1 MWRLLCLKIQI
12 EMKLKYIGL
21 DLENIPSFL
30 KDSKEIDYR
39 PIKVNEENTYKVYK
53 YIPISN
59 IEILLTPTNRLN
71 TIKEK
76 YTKASRLI
84 TYLNPK
90 EENDIFKHTT
100 FLKMLKEVEIREIEK
115 IEKEQKELLKQ
126 IPYKVRFEENY
137 LWQIYYSDIQN
148 IYFMLVPT
156 EDLEYASF
164 FYLLKKKIEL
174 SKTDKEEMIFVP
186 ICYENYSEQYVKNS
200 EISDLEKY
208 IWFFTKEWPNIY
220 EVYNKKGELSIQIV
234 GKTIV
239 YNNIKSDYKVKLENK
254 EEALKFYKLLKALF
268 ILETELPH
276 YYEFIVKINQYGG
289 LDFRYEQKKI
299 TYDNMLD
306 ILSNEYLKAKD
317 EIVKLEEAKT
327 NLEEQKEKLKIISNK
342 KGQEYL
348 AKEKQIATYLEYKKT
363 FFGRVKYFFKAKKMK
378 KEVTKIE
385 ETEEVVEPEK
395 RTETVKTQF
404 INKDYYTIDDIVK
417 IYKDLD
423 IIKSYVKNLELDTN
437 ALINKIENMENKI
450 KNATAYIE
458 EIDKHEKSIFEF
470 WKFANKDDSLMLNE
484 GSIIEDVS
492 KNKIEKV
499 YDYVEDME
507 EIGELVDKTQRKFTE
522 QEKDAIYIGT
532 TDLINVLNHLDN
544 NDIIEK
550 SLDTLKEETNNR
562 RILFSTDKMDIFGEM
577 ADNNTKI
584 KVLGGKKHRET
595 AKDILKIL
603 EINTDT
609 TIEEYKE
616 KLIKI
621 LATIKQCIENVR
633 EAISIPVYIKAE
645 KIDELNDLK
654 VFDIN
659 LEEIIQNSGNKEI
672 NIYKIN
678 VKSSN
683 KVVYFSNCIYYNNYN
698 KTLPLGMDV
707 GTKCLLNID
716 KDKLKKVSKDDF
728 RISIQT
734 DDFKVNTKKVNIYE
748 YEIVEEN
755 DDK

>member
-1 MWRLLCLKIQI
+1 MPKNTNENDI

-404 INKDYYTIDDIVK
+404 ITKDYYTIDDIVK

-603 EINTDT
+603 ETSFL
-609 TIEEYKE
+609 
-616 KLIKI
+616 LI
-621 LATIKQCIENVR
+621 
-633 EAISIPVYIKAE
+633 
-645 KIDELNDLK
+645 
-654 VFDIN
+654 
-659 LEEIIQNSGNKEI
+659 
-672 NIYKIN
+672 
-678 VKSSN
+678 
-683 KVVYFSNCIYYNNYN
+683 
-698 KTLPLGMDV
+698 
-707 GTKCLLNID
+707 
-716 KDKLKKVSKDDF
+716 
-728 RISIQT
+728 
-734 DDFKVNTKKVNIYE
+734 
-748 YEIVEEN
+748 
-755 DDK
+755 

>member
-1 MWRLLCLKIQI
+1 MPKNTNENDI

-404 INKDYYTIDDIVK
+404 ITKDYYTIDDIVK

-492 KNKIEKV
+492 KNKIEKQSRSV
-499 YDYVEDME
+499 CVKCRMD
-507 EIGELVDKTQRKFTE
+507 GELLR
-522 QEKDAIYIGT
+522 Y
-532 TDLINVLNHLDN
+532 LN
-544 NDIIEK
+544 
-550 SLDTLKEETNNR
+550 
-562 RILFSTDKMDIFGEM
+562 
-577 ADNNTKI
+577 
-584 KVLGGKKHRET
+584 
-595 AKDILKIL
+595 
-603 EINTDT
+603 
-609 TIEEYKE
+609 Y
-616 KLIKI
+616 
-621 LATIKQCIENVR
+621 
-633 EAISIPVYIKAE
+633 
-645 KIDELNDLK
+645 
-654 VFDIN
+654 
-659 LEEIIQNSGNKEI
+659 
-672 NIYKIN
+672 
-678 VKSSN
+678 
-683 KVVYFSNCIYYNNYN
+683 
-698 KTLPLGMDV
+698 
-707 GTKCLLNID
+707 
-716 KDKLKKVSKDDF
+716 
-728 RISIQT
+728 
-734 DDFKVNTKKVNIYE
+734 
-748 YEIVEEN
+748 
-755 DDK
+755 

>member
-1 MWRLLCLKIQI
+1 MPKNTNENDI
-12 EMKLKYIGL
+12 ESKLEYIGL

-30 KDSKEIDYR
+30 KDAKEVEYR
-39 PIKVNEENTYKVYK
+39 PIKVNEENTYKIYR

-90 EENDIFKHTT
+90 EENDIIKHTT
-100 FLKMLKEVEIREIEK
+100 FLKMLKEVEISEIEK
-115 IEKEQKELLKQ
+115 IEEEQKRINKQ
-126 IPYKVRFEENY
+126 IPYKVKFERNY
-137 LWQIYYSDIQN
+137 LWQIYYSDIQDT
-148 IYFMLVPT
+148 YFMLVPT

-174 SKTDKEEMIFVP
+174 SKTNKEEMIFAP
-186 ICYENYSEQYVKNS
+186 ICYENYSEQYLKNS

-208 IWFFTKEWPNIY
+208 LWFFTKEWPNIY
-220 EVYNKKGELSIQIV
+220 EVYNKKSELSLQIV
-234 GKTIV
+234 GKAIV
-239 YNNIKSDYKVKLENK
+239 YNNIKSDYKVKLETK

-276 YYEFIVKINQYGG
+276 YYDFIVKINQYDG
-289 LDFRYEQKKI
+289 LDFKHEQKKI

-306 ILSNEYLKAKD
+306 ILSNEYIKAKE
-317 EIVKLEEAKT
+317 EIVRLEETKI

-342 KGQEYL
+342 KGEEYL

-378 KEVTKIE
+378 KEANLVK
-385 ETEEVVEPEK
+385 ETEEIVEQVPK
-395 RTETVKTQF
+395 AETVKTQF
-404 INKDYYTIDDIVK
+404 ITKEYYTIDDIVK

-470 WKFANKDDSLMLNE
+470 WKFANKDESLMLNE
-484 GSIIEDVS
+484 GNIIEDIS

-499 YDYVEDME
+499 YSYEEDME

-532 TDLINVLNHLDN
+532 TDLINVLNNLDN
-544 NDIIEK
+544 KDILEK
-550 SLDTLKEETNNR
+550 SLAGLKEEANNR
-562 RILFSTDKMDIFGEM
+562 RILFSTDKMDIFGETE
-577 ADNNTKI
+577 DDNTKI
-584 KVLGGKKHRET
+584 KILGNKKHRET
-595 AKDILKIL
+595 AKDRLKIL
-603 EINTDT
+603 EINNDT
-609 TIEEYKE
+609 IIEEYKE
-616 KLIKI
+616 KLTKI
-621 LATIKQCIENVR
+621 LDTIKQCIENVK
-633 EAISIPVYIKAE
+633 EAISIPIYIE
-645 KIDELNDLK
+645 EERIDELNGLK
-654 VFDIN
+654 VFDMN
-659 LEEIIQNSGNKEI
+659 LEEIIQNSENKEI

-678 VKSSN
+678 TKSIN
-683 KVVYFSNCIYYNNYN
+683 KVIYFSNCIYYNNYN
-698 KTLPLGMDV
+698 KTLPLGMNV
-707 GTKCLLNID
+707 TTKCLLDID
-716 KDKLKKVSKDDF
+716 KNKLKKISRDDF
-728 RISIQT
+728 RISTQI
-734 DDFKVNTKKVNIYE
+734 DEFKVNTKKVSIYE

>member
-1 MWRLLCLKIQI
+1 MPKNTNENDI

>member
-1 MWRLLCLKIQI
+1 MPKNTNENDI

-137 LWQIYYSDIQN
+137 ICQIYYSDIQN

>member
-1 MWRLLCLKIQI
+1 M
-12 EMKLKYIGL
+12 
-21 DLENIPSFL
+21 
-30 KDSKEIDYR
+30 
-39 PIKVNEENTYKVYK
+39 
-53 YIPISN
+53 
-59 IEILLTPTNRLN
+59 
-71 TIKEK
+71 
-76 YTKASRLI
+76 
-84 TYLNPK
+84 
-90 EENDIFKHTT
+90 
-100 FLKMLKEVEIREIEK
+100 
-115 IEKEQKELLKQ
+115 
-126 IPYKVRFEENY
+126 
-137 LWQIYYSDIQN
+137 
-148 IYFMLVPT
+148 
-156 EDLEYASF
+156 
-164 FYLLKKKIEL
+164 
-174 SKTDKEEMIFVP
+174 
-186 ICYENYSEQYVKNS
+186 
-200 EISDLEKY
+200 
-208 IWFFTKEWPNIY
+208 
-220 EVYNKKGELSIQIV
+220 
-234 GKTIV
+234 
-239 YNNIKSDYKVKLENK
+239 
-254 EEALKFYKLLKALF
+254 
-268 ILETELPH
+268 PH

-404 INKDYYTIDDIVK
+404 ITKDYYTIDDIVK

-728 RISIQT
+728 RISTQT

-748 YEIVEEN
+748 YEIMEEN

>member
-1 MWRLLCLKIQI
+1 MPKNTNENDI
-12 EMKLKYIGL
+12 ESKLEYIGL

-30 KDSKEIDYR
+30 KDAKEVEYR
-39 PIKVNEENTYKVYK
+39 PIKVNEENTYKIYR

-90 EENDIFKHTT
+90 EENDIIKHTT
-100 FLKMLKEVEIREIEK
+100 FLKMLKEVEISEIEK
-115 IEKEQKELLKQ
+115 IEEEQKRINKQ
-126 IPYKVRFEENY
+126 IPYKVKFERNY
-137 LWQIYYSDIQN
+137 LWQIYYSDIQDT
-148 IYFMLVPT
+148 YFMLVPT

-174 SKTDKEEMIFVP
+174 SKTNKEEMIFVP
-186 ICYENYSEQYVKNS
+186 ICYENYSEQYLKNS

-208 IWFFTKEWPNIY
+208 LWFFTKEWPNIY
-220 EVYNKKGELSIQIV
+220 EVYNKKGELSLQIV
-234 GKTIV
+234 GKATV
-239 YNNIKSDYKVKLENK
+239 YNNIKSDYKVKLETK

-276 YYEFIVKINQYGG
+276 YYDFIVKINQYDG
-289 LDFRYEQKKI
+289 LDFKHEQKKI

-306 ILSNEYLKAKD
+306 ILSNEYIKAKE
-317 EIVKLEEAKT
+317 EIVRLEEAKI

-342 KGQEYL
+342 KGEEYL

-378 KEVTKIE
+378 KETNLVK
-385 ETEEVVEPEK
+385 ETEEIVEQVPK
-395 RTETVKTQF
+395 SETVKTQF
-404 INKDYYTIDDIVK
+404 ITKEYYTIDDIVK

-470 WKFANKDDSLMLNE
+470 WKFANKDESLMLNE
-484 GSIIEDVS
+484 GNIIEDIS

-499 YDYVEDME
+499 YSYEEDME

-532 TDLINVLNHLDN
+532 TDLINVLNNLDN
-544 NDIIEK
+544 KDILEK
-550 SLDTLKEETNNR
+550 SLAGLKEEASNR
-562 RILFSTDKMDIFGEM
+562 RILFSTDKMDIFGETE
-577 ADNNTKI
+577 DDNTKI
-584 KVLGGKKHRET
+584 KILGNKKHRET
-595 AKDILKIL
+595 AKDRLKIL
-603 EINTDT
+603 EINNDT
-609 TIEEYKE
+609 IIEEYKE
-616 KLIKI
+616 KLTKI
-621 LATIKQCIENVR
+621 LDTIKQCIENVK
-633 EAISIPVYIKAE
+633 EAISIPIYIEEE
-645 KIDELNDLK
+645 KIDELNGLK
-654 VFDIN
+654 VFDMN
-659 LEEIIQNSGNKEI
+659 LEEIIQNSQNKEI

-678 VKSSN
+678 TKSIN
-683 KVVYFSNCIYYNNYN
+683 KVIYFSNCIYYNNYN

-707 GTKCLLNID
+707 TTKCLLDID
-716 KDKLKKVSKDDF
+716 KNKLKKISRDDF
-728 RISIQT
+728 RISTQI
-734 DDFKVNTKKVNIYE
+734 DEFKVNTKKVNIYE

>member
-1 MWRLLCLKIQI
+1 MPKNTNENDI

-39 PIKVNEENTYKVYK
+39 PIRVNEENTYKVYK

-90 EENDIFKHTT
+90 EENDIIKHTT

-115 IEKEQKELLKQ
+115 IEKEQKELSKQ

-306 ILSNEYLKAKD
+306 ILSNEYIKAKD
-317 EIVKLEEAKT
+317 EIIRLEEAKT

-378 KEVTKIE
+378 KEVNLVK
-385 ETEEVVEPEK
+385 ETEEIVEQIPK
-395 RTETVKTQF
+395 GETLKMQF

-728 RISIQT
+728 RISTQT

-748 YEIVEEN
+748 YEIMEEN

>member
-1 MWRLLCLKIQI
+1 MLKNTNENDI

-404 INKDYYTIDDIVK
+404 ITKDYYTIDDIVK

>member
-1 MWRLLCLKIQI
+1 MPKNTNENDI
-12 EMKLKYIGL
+12 ESKLEYIGL

-30 KDSKEIDYR
+30 KDAKEVEYR
-39 PIKVNEENTYKVYK
+39 PIKVNEENTYKIYR
-53 YIPISN
+53 YIPVSN

-84 TYLNPK
+84 TYLNPE
-90 EENDIFKHTT
+90 EENDIIKHTT
-100 FLKMLKEVEIREIEK
+100 FLKMLKEVEISEIEK
-115 IEKEQKELLKQ
+115 IEEEQKRINKQ
-126 IPYKVRFEENY
+126 IPYKVKFERNY
-137 LWQIYYSDIQN
+137 LWQIYYSDIQDT
-148 IYFMLVPT
+148 YFMLVPT

-164 FYLLKKKIEL
+164 FFLLKKKIEI
-174 SKTDKEEMIFVP
+174 SKTNKEEMIFAP
-186 ICYENYSEQYVKNS
+186 ICYENYSEQYLKNS

-208 IWFFTKEWPNIY
+208 LWFFTKEWPNIY
-220 EVYNKKGELSIQIV
+220 EVYNKKSELSLQIV
-234 GKTIV
+234 GKATI
-239 YNNIKSDYKVKLENK
+239 YNNIKSDYKVKLETK

-276 YYEFIVKINQYGG
+276 YYDFIVKINQYDG
-289 LDFRYEQKKI
+289 LDFKHEQKKI

-306 ILSNEYLKAKD
+306 ILSNEYIKAKE
-317 EIVKLEEAKT
+317 EIIRLEEAKI

-342 KGQEYL
+342 KGEEYL

-363 FFGRVKYFFKAKKMK
+363 FFGRVKYFFKSKKMK
-378 KEVTKIE
+378 KETNLVK
-385 ETEEVVEPEK
+385 ETEEIVEQVPK
-395 RTETVKTQF
+395 AETVKTQF
-404 INKDYYTIDDIVK
+404 ITKEYYTIDDIVK

-470 WKFANKDDSLMLNE
+470 WKFANKDESLMLNE
-484 GSIIEDVS
+484 GSIIEDIS

-499 YDYVEDME
+499 YSYEEDME

-532 TDLINVLNHLDN
+532 TDLVNVLNNLDN
-544 NDIIEK
+544 KDILEK
-550 SLDTLKEETNNR
+550 SLASLKEKANNR
-562 RILFSTDKMDIFGEM
+562 RILFSTDKMDIFGETE
-577 ADNNTKI
+577 DDNTKI
-584 KVLGGKKHRET
+584 KILGSKKHRET
-595 AKDILKIL
+595 AKDRLKIL
-603 EINTDT
+603 EINNDT

-616 KLIKI
+616 KLTKI
-621 LATIKQCIENVR
+621 LDTIKQCIEDVK
-633 EAISIPVYIKAE
+633 EAISIPLYIEEE
-645 KIDELNDLK
+645 KIDELNGLK
-654 VFDIN
+654 VFDMN
-659 LEEIIQNSGNKEI
+659 LEETIQNSENKEI
-672 NIYKIN
+672 NIYMIN
-678 VKSSN
+678 TKSSN
-683 KVVYFSNCIYYNNYN
+683 KVLYFSNCIYYNNYN

-707 GTKCLLNID
+707 STKCLLNID
-716 KDKLKKVSKDDF
+716 KNKLKRVSRDDF
-728 RISIQT
+728 RISTQI
-734 DDFKVNTKKVNIYE
+734 DEFKVNTKKVNIYE

>member
-1 MWRLLCLKIQI
+1 MPKNTNENDI
-12 EMKLKYIGL
+12 ESKLEYIGL

-30 KDSKEIDYR
+30 KDAKEVEYR
-39 PIKVNEENTYKVYK
+39 PIKVNEENTYKIYR

-90 EENDIFKHTT
+90 EENDIIKHTT
-100 FLKMLKEVEIREIEK
+100 FLKMLKEVEISEIEK
-115 IEKEQKELLKQ
+115 IEEEQKRINKQ
-126 IPYKVRFEENY
+126 IPYKVKFERNY
-137 LWQIYYSDIQN
+137 LWQIYYSDIQDT
-148 IYFMLVPT
+148 YFMLVPT

-174 SKTDKEEMIFVP
+174 SKTNKEEMIFAP
-186 ICYENYSEQYVKNS
+186 ICYENYSEQYLKNS

-208 IWFFTKEWPNIY
+208 LWFFTKEWPNIY
-220 EVYNKKGELSIQIV
+220 EVYNKKGELSLQIV
-234 GKTIV
+234 GKATV
-239 YNNIKSDYKVKLENK
+239 YNNIKSDYKVKLETK

-276 YYEFIVKINQYGG
+276 YYDFIAKINQYDG
-289 LDFRYEQKKI
+289 LDFKHEQKKI

-306 ILSNEYLKAKD
+306 ILSNEYIKAKE
-317 EIVKLEEAKT
+317 EIIRLEEAKI

-342 KGQEYL
+342 KGEEYL

-378 KEVTKIE
+378 KETNLVK
-385 ETEEVVEPEK
+385 ETEEIVEQVPK
-395 RTETVKTQF
+395 SETVKTQF
-404 INKDYYTIDDIVK
+404 ITKEYYTIDDIVK

-470 WKFANKDDSLMLNE
+470 WKFANKDESLMLNE
-484 GSIIEDVS
+484 GNIIEDIS

-499 YDYVEDME
+499 YSYEEDME
-507 EIGELVDKTQRKFTE
+507 EIGEIVDKTQRKYTE

-532 TDLINVLNHLDN
+532 TDLINVLNNLDN
-544 NDIIEK
+544 KDIIEK
-550 SLDTLKEETNNR
+550 SLESLKEEANNR
-562 RILFSTDKMDIFGEM
+562 RILFSTDKMDIFGETE
-577 ADNNTKI
+577 DDNTKI
-584 KVLGGKKHRET
+584 KILGSKKHRET
-595 AKDILKIL
+595 AKDRLKIL
-603 EINTDT
+603 EINNDT

-616 KLIKI
+616 KLTKI
-621 LATIKQCIENVR
+621 LDTIKQCIENVK
-633 EAISIPVYIKAE
+633 ESISIPVYIE
-645 KIDELNDLK
+645 EERIDELNGLK
-654 VFDIN
+654 VFDMN
-659 LEEIIQNSGNKEI
+659 LEEIIQNSENKEI

-678 VKSSN
+678 TKSIN
-683 KVVYFSNCIYYNNYN
+683 KVIYFSNCIYYNNYN

-707 GTKCLLNID
+707 STKCLLDID
-716 KDKLKKVSKDDF
+716 KNKLKKISRDDF
-728 RISIQT
+728 RISTQI
-734 DDFKVNTKKVNIYE
+734 DEFKVNTKKVSIYE

>member
-1 MWRLLCLKIQI
+1 M
-12 EMKLKYIGL
+12 
-21 DLENIPSFL
+21 
-30 KDSKEIDYR
+30 
-39 PIKVNEENTYKVYK
+39 VYK

-404 INKDYYTIDDIVK
+404 ITKDYYTIDDIVK

>member
-1 MWRLLCLKIQI
+1 MPKSTNENDI
-12 EMKLKYIGL
+12 ESKLEYIGL

-30 KDSKEIDYR
+30 KDAKEVEYR
-39 PIKVNEENTYKVYK
+39 PIKVNEENTYKIYK
-53 YIPISN
+53 YIPVSN

-90 EENDIFKHTT
+90 EENDIIKHTT
-100 FLKMLKEVEIREIEK
+100 FLKMLKEVEISEIEK
-115 IEKEQKELLKQ
+115 IEEEQKRINKQ
-126 IPYKVRFEENY
+126 IPYKVKFERNY
-137 LWQIYYSDIQN
+137 LWQIYYSDIQDT
-148 IYFMLVPT
+148 YFMLVPT

-174 SKTDKEEMIFVP
+174 SKTNKEEMIFVP
-186 ICYENYSEQYVKNS
+186 ICYENYSEQYLKNS

-208 IWFFTKEWPNIY
+208 LWFFAKEWPNIY
-220 EVYNKKGELSIQIV
+220 EVYNKKGELSLQIV
-234 GKTIV
+234 GKATI
-239 YNNIKSDYKVKLENK
+239 YNNIKSDYKVKLETK
-254 EEALKFYKLLKALF
+254 EESLKFYKLLKALF

-276 YYEFIVKINQYGG
+276 YYDFIVKINQYDG
-289 LDFRYEQKKI
+289 LDFKHGQKKI

-306 ILSNEYLKAKD
+306 ILSNEYIKAKE
-317 EIVKLEEAKT
+317 EIVRLEEAKI

-342 KGQEYL
+342 KGEEYL

-378 KEVTKIE
+378 KETNLVK
-385 ETEEVVEPEK
+385 ETEEIVEQVPK
-395 RTETVKTQF
+395 AETVKTQF
-404 INKDYYTIDDIVK
+404 ITKEYYTIDDIVK

-470 WKFANKDDSLMLNE
+470 WKFANKDESLMLNE
-484 GSIIEDVS
+484 GSIIEDIS

-499 YDYVEDME
+499 YSYEEDME
-507 EIGELVDKTQRKFTE
+507 EIGEIVDKTQRKFTE

-532 TDLINVLNHLDN
+532 TDLINVLNNLEN
-544 NDIIEK
+544 KDILEK
-550 SLDTLKEETNNR
+550 SLASLKEEANNR
-562 RILFSTDKMDIFGEM
+562 RILFSTDKMDIFGETE
-577 ADNNTKI
+577 DDNTKI
-584 KVLGGKKHRET
+584 KILGSKKHRET
-595 AKDILKIL
+595 AKDRLKIL
-603 EINTDT
+603 EINNDT

-616 KLIKI
+616 KLTKI
-621 LATIKQCIENVR
+621 LDTIKQCIEDVK
-633 EAISIPVYIKAE
+633 EAISIPVYIEEE
-645 KIDELNDLK
+645 KQDELNGLK
-654 VFDIN
+654 VFDMN
-659 LEEIIQNSGNKEI
+659 LEEIIQNSENKEI

-678 VKSSN
+678 TKSIN
-683 KVVYFSNCIYYNNYN
+683 KVIYFSNCIYYNNYN

-707 GTKCLLNID
+707 STKCLLDID
-716 KDKLKKVSKDDF
+716 KNKLKKISRDDF
-728 RISIQT
+728 RISTQI
-734 DDFKVNTKKVNIYE
+734 DEFKVNTKKVNIYE

>member
-1 MWRLLCLKIQI
+1 MPKNTNENDI

-115 IEKEQKELLKQ
+115 IEKEQKELLKR

-404 INKDYYTIDDIVK
+404 ITKDYYTIDDIVK

>member
-1 MWRLLCLKIQI
+1 MPKNTNENDI

-404 INKDYYTIDDIVK
+404 ITKDYYTIDDIVK

-707 GTKCLLNID
+707 STKCLLNID

-728 RISIQT
+728 RISTQT

-748 YEIVEEN
+748 YEIMEEN

>member
-1 MWRLLCLKIQI
+1 MPKNTNENDI

-200 EISDLEKY
+200 EILDLEKY

-404 INKDYYTIDDIVK
+404 ITKDYYTIDDIVK

>member
-1 MWRLLCLKIQI
+1 MPKNTNENDI
-12 EMKLKYIGL
+12 ESKLEYIGL

-30 KDSKEIDYR
+30 KDAKEVEYR
-39 PIKVNEENTYKVYK
+39 PIKVNEENTYKIYR

-90 EENDIFKHTT
+90 EENDIIKHTT
-100 FLKMLKEVEIREIEK
+100 FLKMLKEVEISEIEK
-115 IEKEQKELLKQ
+115 IEEEQKRINKQ
-126 IPYKVRFEENY
+126 IPYKVKFERNY
-137 LWQIYYSDIQN
+137 LWQIYYSDIQDT
-148 IYFMLVPT
+148 YFMLVPT

-174 SKTDKEEMIFVP
+174 SKTNKEEMIFAP
-186 ICYENYSEQYVKNS
+186 ICYENYSEQYLKNS

-208 IWFFTKEWPNIY
+208 LWFFTKEWPNIY
-220 EVYNKKGELSIQIV
+220 EVYNKKSELSLQIV
-234 GKTIV
+234 GKAIV
-239 YNNIKSDYKVKLENK
+239 YNNIKSDYKVKLETK

-276 YYEFIVKINQYGG
+276 YYDFIAKINQYDG
-289 LDFRYEQKKI
+289 LDFKHEQKKI

-306 ILSNEYLKAKD
+306 ILSNEYIKAKE
-317 EIVKLEEAKT
+317 EIIRLEEAKI

-342 KGQEYL
+342 KGEEYL

-378 KEVTKIE
+378 KETNLVK
-385 ETEEVVEPEK
+385 ETEEIVEQVPK
-395 RTETVKTQF
+395 SETVKTQF
-404 INKDYYTIDDIVK
+404 ITKEYYTIDDIVK

-470 WKFANKDDSLMLNE
+470 WKFANRDESLMLNE
-484 GSIIEDVS
+484 GNIIEDIS

-499 YDYVEDME
+499 YSYEEDME
-507 EIGELVDKTQRKFTE
+507 EIGEIVDKTQRKFTE

-532 TDLINVLNHLDN
+532 TDLINVLNNLDN
-544 NDIIEK
+544 KDIIEK
-550 SLDTLKEETNNR
+550 SLESLKEEANNR
-562 RILFSTDKMDIFGEM
+562 RILFSTDKMDIFGETE
-577 ADNNTKI
+577 DDNTKI
-584 KVLGGKKHRET
+584 KILGNKKHRET
-595 AKDILKIL
+595 AKDRLKIL
-603 EINTDT
+603 EINNDT
-609 TIEEYKE
+609 IIEEYKE
-616 KLIKI
+616 KLTKI
-621 LATIKQCIENVR
+621 LDTIKQCIENVK
-633 EAISIPVYIKAE
+633 ESISIPVYIE
-645 KIDELNDLK
+645 EERIDELNGLK
-654 VFDIN
+654 VFDMN
-659 LEEIIQNSGNKEI
+659 LEEIIQNSENKEI

-678 VKSSN
+678 TKSIN
-683 KVVYFSNCIYYNNYN
+683 KVIYFSNCIYYNNYN

-707 GTKCLLNID
+707 STKCLLDID
-716 KDKLKKVSKDDF
+716 KNKLKKISRDDF
-728 RISIQT
+728 RISTQI
-734 DDFKVNTKKVNIYE
+734 DEFKVNTKKVSIYE

>member
-1 MWRLLCLKIQI
+1 
-12 EMKLKYIGL
+12 
-21 DLENIPSFL
+21 
-30 KDSKEIDYR
+30 
-39 PIKVNEENTYKVYK
+39 
-53 YIPISN
+53 
-59 IEILLTPTNRLN
+59 
-71 TIKEK
+71 
-76 YTKASRLI
+76 
-84 TYLNPK
+84 
-90 EENDIFKHTT
+90 
-100 FLKMLKEVEIREIEK
+100 
-115 IEKEQKELLKQ
+115 
-126 IPYKVRFEENY
+126 
-137 LWQIYYSDIQN
+137 
-148 IYFMLVPT
+148 MLVPT

-306 ILSNEYLKAKD
+306 ILSNEYIKAKD

-404 INKDYYTIDDIVK
+404 ITKDYYTIDDIVK

-437 ALINKIENMENKI
+437 ALINKIEN
-450 KNATAYIE
+450 
-458 EIDKHEKSIFEF
+458 D
-470 WKFANKDDSLMLNE
+470 
-484 GSIIEDVS
+484 
-492 KNKIEKV
+492 
-499 YDYVEDME
+499 
-507 EIGELVDKTQRKFTE
+507 
-522 QEKDAIYIGT
+522 
-532 TDLINVLNHLDN
+532 
-544 NDIIEK
+544 
-550 SLDTLKEETNNR
+550 
-562 RILFSTDKMDIFGEM
+562 
-577 ADNNTKI
+577 
-584 KVLGGKKHRET
+584 KKHC
-595 AKDILKIL
+595 A
-603 EINTDT
+603 
-609 TIEEYKE
+609 
-616 KLIKI
+616 
-621 LATIKQCIENVR
+621 
-633 EAISIPVYIKAE
+633 
-645 KIDELNDLK
+645 
-654 VFDIN
+654 
-659 LEEIIQNSGNKEI
+659 
-672 NIYKIN
+672 
-678 VKSSN
+678 
-683 KVVYFSNCIYYNNYN
+683 
-698 KTLPLGMDV
+698 
-707 GTKCLLNID
+707 
-716 KDKLKKVSKDDF
+716 
-728 RISIQT
+728 
-734 DDFKVNTKKVNIYE
+734 
-748 YEIVEEN
+748 
-755 DDK
+755 

>member
-1 MWRLLCLKIQI
+1 MPKNTNENDI

-404 INKDYYTIDDIVK
+404 ITKDYYTIDDIVK

-659 LEEIIQNSGNKEI
+659 LEEIIQKSGNKEI

>member
-1 MWRLLCLKIQI
+1 MPKNTNENDI

-404 INKDYYTIDDIVK
+404 ITKDYYTIDDIVK

>member
-1 MWRLLCLKIQI
+1 MPKNTNENDI
-12 EMKLKYIGL
+12 ESKLEYIGL

-30 KDSKEIDYR
+30 KDAKEVEYR
-39 PIKVNEENTYKVYK
+39 PIKVNEENTYKIYR

-90 EENDIFKHTT
+90 EENDIIKHTT
-100 FLKMLKEVEIREIEK
+100 FLKMLKEVEISEIEK
-115 IEKEQKELLKQ
+115 IEEEQKRINKQ
-126 IPYKVRFEENY
+126 IPYKVKFERNY
-137 LWQIYYSDIQN
+137 LWQIYYSDIQDT
-148 IYFMLVPT
+148 YFMLVPT

-174 SKTDKEEMIFVP
+174 SKTNKEEMIFAP
-186 ICYENYSEQYVKNS
+186 ICYENYSEQYLKNS

-208 IWFFTKEWPNIY
+208 LWFFTKEWPNIY
-220 EVYNKKGELSIQIV
+220 EVYNKKSELSLQIV
-234 GKTIV
+234 GKAIV
-239 YNNIKSDYKVKLENK
+239 YNNIKSDYKVKLETK

-276 YYEFIVKINQYGG
+276 YYDFIAKINQYDG
-289 LDFRYEQKKI
+289 LDFKHEQKKI

-306 ILSNEYLKAKD
+306 ILSNEYIKAKE
-317 EIVKLEEAKT
+317 EIIRLEEAKI

-342 KGQEYL
+342 KGEEYL

-378 KEVTKIE
+378 KETNLVK
-385 ETEEVVEPEK
+385 ETEEIVEQVPK
-395 RTETVKTQF
+395 SETVKTQF
-404 INKDYYTIDDIVK
+404 ITKEYYTIDDIVK

-470 WKFANKDDSLMLNE
+470 WKFANRDESLMLNE
-484 GSIIEDVS
+484 GNIIEDIS

-499 YDYVEDME
+499 YSYEEDME
-507 EIGELVDKTQRKFTE
+507 EIGEIVDKTQRKFTE

-532 TDLINVLNHLDN
+532 TDLINVLNNLDN
-544 NDIIEK
+544 KDIIEK
-550 SLDTLKEETNNR
+550 SLESLKEEANNR
-562 RILFSTDKMDIFGEM
+562 RILFSTDKMDIFGETE
-577 ADNNTKI
+577 DDNTKI
-584 KVLGGKKHRET
+584 KILGNKKHRET
-595 AKDILKIL
+595 AKDRLKIL
-603 EINTDT
+603 EINNDT
-609 TIEEYKE
+609 IIEEYKE
-616 KLIKI
+616 KLTKI
-621 LATIKQCIENVR
+621 LDTIKQCIENVK
-633 EAISIPVYIKAE
+633 ESISIPVYIE
-645 KIDELNDLK
+645 EERIYELNGLK
-654 VFDIN
+654 VFDMN
-659 LEEIIQNSGNKEI
+659 LEEIIQNSENKEI

-678 VKSSN
+678 TKSIN
-683 KVVYFSNCIYYNNYN
+683 KVIYFSNCIYYNNYN

-707 GTKCLLNID
+707 STKCLLDID
-716 KDKLKKVSKDDF
+716 KNKLKKISRDDF
-728 RISIQT
+728 RISTQI
-734 DDFKVNTKKVNIYE
+734 DEFKVNTKKVSIYE

>member
-1 MWRLLCLKIQI
+1 MPKNTNENDI

-385 ETEEVVEPEK
+385 ETEEVGEPEK

-404 INKDYYTIDDIVK
+404 ITKDYYTIDDIVK

>member
-1 MWRLLCLKIQI
+1 MPKNTNENDI
-12 EMKLKYIGL
+12 ESKLEYIGL

-30 KDSKEIDYR
+30 KDAKEIDYR
-39 PIKVNEENTYKVYK
+39 PIKVNEENTYKVYR
-53 YIPISN
+53 YIPMSK

-84 TYLNPK
+84 TYLNPE
-90 EENDIFKHTT
+90 EENDIIKHTT
-100 FLKMLKEVEIREIEK
+100 FLKMLKEVEISEIEK
-115 IEKEQKELLKQ
+115 IEAEQKKINKQ
-126 IPYKVRFEENY
+126 IPYKVKFEENY
-137 LWQIYYSDIQN
+137 LWQIHYSDIQDT
-148 IYFMLVPT
+148 YFMLVPT

-164 FYLLKKKIEL
+164 FYLLKKKIEI
-174 SKTDKEEMIFVP
+174 SKTNKEEMIYVP
-186 ICYENYSEQYVKNS
+186 ICYENYSEQYLKNS

-208 IWFFTKEWPNIY
+208 LWFFTKEWPNIY
-220 EVYNKKGELSIQIV
+220 EVYNKKDELSLQIV
-234 GKTIV
+234 GKTTV
-239 YNNIKSDYKVKLENK
+239 YNKIKSDYKIKLESK

-276 YYEFIVKINQYGG
+276 YYDFIVKINQYDG
-289 LDFRYEQKKI
+289 LDFKHEQKKI

-306 ILSNEYLKAKD
+306 ILSNEYIKAKE
-317 EIVKLEEAKT
+317 EIIRLEEAKI

-342 KGQEYL
+342 KGEEYL

-378 KEVTKIE
+378 KEANLVK
-385 ETEEVVEPEK
+385 ETEEIIEQVPK
-395 RTETVKTQF
+395 AETVKTQF
-404 INKDYYTIDDIVK
+404 ITKEYYTIDDIVK

-450 KNATAYIE
+450 KNANAYIE

-470 WKFANKDDSLMLNE
+470 WKFANKDESLMLNE
-484 GSIIEDVS
+484 GSILEDVS

-499 YDYVEDME
+499 YSYEEDME
-507 EIGELVDKTQRKFTE
+507 EIGEIVDKTQRKFTE

-532 TDLINVLNHLDN
+532 TDLINVLNNLDN
-544 NDIIEK
+544 KDILEK
-550 SLDTLKEETNNR
+550 SLESLKEEANNR
-562 RILFSTDKMDIFGEM
+562 RILFSTDKMDIFGETE
-577 ADNNTKI
+577 DDNTKI
-584 KVLGGKKHRET
+584 KILGSKKHRET
-595 AKDILKIL
+595 AKDRLKIL
-603 EINTDT
+603 EINNDT

-616 KLIKI
+616 KLTKI
-621 LATIKQCIENVR
+621 LDTIKQCIEDVK
-633 EAISIPVYIKAE
+633 EAISIPVYIE
-645 KIDELNDLK
+645 DERIDELNGLK
-654 VFDIN
+654 VFDMN
-659 LEEIIQNSGNKEI
+659 LEEIIQNSQNKEI

-678 VKSSN
+678 IKSIN
-683 KVVYFSNCIYYNNYN
+683 KVIYFSNCIYYNNYN

-707 GTKCLLNID
+707 STKCLLDID
-716 KDKLKKVSKDDF
+716 KNKLKKISRDDF
-728 RISIQT
+728 RISTQI
-734 DDFKVNTKKVNIYE
+734 DEFKVNTKKVSIYE

>member
-1 MWRLLCLKIQI
+1 MPKNTNENDI
-12 EMKLKYIGL
+12 ESKLEYIGL
-21 DLENIPSFL
+21 DIENIPSFI
-30 KDSKEIDYR
+30 KNAKEIDYR

-90 EENDIFKHTT
+90 EENDIIKHTT
-100 FLKMLKEVEIREIEK
+100 FLKMLKEVETHQIER
-115 IEKEQKELLKQ
+115 IDEEQKELSKQ
-126 IPYKVRFEENY
+126 IPYKVKFEENY
-137 LWQIYYSDIQN
+137 LWQIYYSDVQDT
-148 IYFMLVPT
+148 YFMLVPT

-164 FYLLKKKIEL
+164 FYLLKKKIEI
-174 SKTDKEEMIFVP
+174 SKTNKEEMLFVP
-186 ICYENYSEQYVKNS
+186 ICYENYSEQYLKNS

-208 IWFFTKEWPNIY
+208 IWFFTNEWPNIY
-220 EVYNKKGELSIQIV
+220 EVYNKKSELSIQIV
-234 GKTIV
+234 GKTII
-239 YNNIKSDYKVKLENK
+239 YNNIKSDYKVKLENR

-276 YYEFIVKINQYGG
+276 YYDFIVKINQYGG
-289 LDFRYEQKKI
+289 LDFKYEQKKI

-306 ILSNEYLKAKD
+306 ILSNEYIKAKD
-317 EIVKLEEAKT
+317 EIVKLEETKI

-342 KGQEYL
+342 KGEEYL
-348 AKEKQIATYLEYKKT
+348 SKEKQIATYLEYKKT

-378 KEVTKIE
+378 KERNLVK
-385 ETEEVVEPEK
+385 ETEEIVEQVPK
-395 RTETVKTQF
+395 AETVKTQF
-404 INKDYYTIDDIVK
+404 ITKEYYTIDDIIK

-470 WKFANKDDSLMLNE
+470 WKFANKDESLMLNE
-484 GSIIEDVS
+484 GSIIEEAS

-499 YDYVEDME
+499 YSYEEDME
-507 EIGELVDKTQRKFTE
+507 EIGELVDKTQRRLTE

-532 TDLINVLNHLDN
+532 TDLIKVLNNLANKDVL
-544 NDIIEK
+544 EK
-550 SLDTLKEETNNR
+550 SLANLKEEVNNR

-577 ADNNTKI
+577 ADDNTKI
-584 KVLGGKKHRET
+584 KILGGKKHRET
-595 AKDILKIL
+595 PKDRLKIL
-603 EINTDT
+603 EINSDT

-621 LATIKQCIENVR
+621 LATIKQCIENVKG
-633 EAISIPVYIKAE
+633 AISIPVYIEAE
-645 KIDELNDLK
+645 KIDELNGLK
-654 VFDIN
+654 VFNMN
-659 LEEIIQNSGNKEI
+659 LEEIIQNSKNKET
-672 NIYKIN
+672 NIYMIN
-678 VKSSN
+678 TKSNN
-683 KVVYFSNCIYYNNYN
+683 KVVYFSNCIYYSNYN

-707 GTKCLLNID
+707 STKCLLNID
-716 KDKLKKVSKDDF
+716 KNKLKKVSKDDF
-728 RISIQT
+728 RISTQI
-734 DDFKVNTKKVNIYE
+734 DEFKIDTKKVNIYE
-748 YEIVEEN
+748 YEIMEEN
-755 DDK
+755 NDK

>member
-1 MWRLLCLKIQI
+1 MPKNTNENDI

-385 ETEEVVEPEK
+385 ETEEVVESEK

-404 INKDYYTIDDIVK
+404 ITKDYYTIDDIVK

>member
-1 MWRLLCLKIQI
+1 MPKNTNENDI

-404 INKDYYTIDDIVK
+404 ITKDYYTIDDIVK

-728 RISIQT
+728 RISTQT

-748 YEIVEEN
+748 YEIMEEN

>member
-1 MWRLLCLKIQI
+1 MPKNTNENDI
-12 EMKLKYIGL
+12 ESKLEYIGL
-21 DLENIPSFL
+21 DIESIPSFI
-30 KDSKEIDYR
+30 KNAKEIDYR

-90 EENDIFKHTT
+90 EESDIIKHTT

-115 IEKEQKELLKQ
+115 IEKEQKELSKQ
-126 IPYKVRFEENY
+126 IPYKIKFEENY
-137 LWQIYYSDIQN
+137 LWQIYYSDVQDT
-148 IYFMLVPT
+148 YFMLVPT

-164 FYLLKKKIEL
+164 FYLLKKKIEI
-174 SKTDKEEMIFVP
+174 SKTNKEEMLFVP
-186 ICYENYSEQYVKNS
+186 ICYENYSEQYLKNS

-317 EIVKLEEAKT
+317 EITNLEEAKL
-327 NLEEQKEKLKIISNK
+327 NLEEQKEKLEVISNK
-342 KGQEYL
+342 KGEEYL

-378 KEVTKIE
+378 KAVNLVK
-385 ETEEVVEPEK
+385 ETEEIVEQVPK
-395 RTETVKTQF
+395 NETVKTQF
-404 INKDYYTIDDIVK
+404 ITKEYYTIDDIIR

-458 EIDKHEKSIFEF
+458 EIDKHERSIFEF
-470 WKFANKDDSLMLNE
+470 WKFANKDESLMLNE
-484 GSIIEDVS
+484 GSVVEDTS

-499 YDYVEDME
+499 YSYEEDME
-507 EIGELVDKTQRKFTE
+507 EIGALVDKTQGKFTE

-532 TDLINVLNHLDN
+532 TYLINVLNNLDN

-577 ADNNTKI
+577 ADDNTKI

-595 AKDILKIL
+595 PKDRLKIL

-621 LATIKQCIENVR
+621 LATIKQCIENVK
-633 EAISIPVYIKAE
+633 ESISIPVYIKAE

-654 VFDIN
+654 VFDMN
-659 LEEIIQNSGNKEI
+659 LEAIIQNSGNKEI
-672 NIYKIN
+672 NICKIN

-728 RISIQT
+728 RISTQT

-748 YEIVEEN
+748 YEIMEEK

>member
-1 MWRLLCLKIQI
+1 MPKNTNENDI

-404 INKDYYTIDDIVK
+404 ITKDYYTIDDIVK

-450 KNATAYIE
+450 KNATAYIV

-728 RISIQT
+728 RISTQT

-748 YEIVEEN
+748 YEIMEEN

>member
-1 MWRLLCLKIQI
+1 MPKNTNENDI
-12 EMKLKYIGL
+12 ESKLEYIGL
-21 DLENIPSFL
+21 DIESIPSFI
-30 KDSKEIDYR
+30 KNAKEIDYR

-53 YIPISN
+53 YIQISN

-90 EENDIFKHTT
+90 EESDIIKHTT

-115 IEKEQKELLKQ
+115 IEKEQKELSKQ
-126 IPYKVRFEENY
+126 IPYKIKFEENY
-137 LWQIYYSDIQN
+137 LWQIYYSDVQDT
-148 IYFMLVPT
+148 YFMLVPT

-164 FYLLKKKIEL
+164 FYLLKKKIEI
-174 SKTDKEEMIFVP
+174 SKTNKEEMLFVP
-186 ICYENYSEQYVKNS
+186 ICYENYSEQYLKNS

-317 EIVKLEEAKT
+317 EITNLEEAKL
-327 NLEEQKEKLKIISNK
+327 NLEEQKEKLEVISNK
-342 KGQEYL
+342 KGEEYL

-378 KEVTKIE
+378 KAVNLVK
-385 ETEEVVEPEK
+385 ETEEIVEQVPK
-395 RTETVKTQF
+395 NETVKTQF
-404 INKDYYTIDDIVK
+404 ITKEYYTIDDIIR

-458 EIDKHEKSIFEF
+458 EIDKHERSIFEF
-470 WKFANKDDSLMLNE
+470 WKFANKDESLMLNE
-484 GSIIEDVS
+484 GSVVEDTS

-499 YDYVEDME
+499 YSYEEDME
-507 EIGELVDKTQRKFTE
+507 EIGALVDKTQGKFTE

-532 TDLINVLNHLDN
+532 TYLINVLNNLDN

-577 ADNNTKI
+577 ADDNTKI

-595 AKDILKIL
+595 PKDRLKIL

-621 LATIKQCIENVR
+621 LATIKQCIENVK
-633 EAISIPVYIKAE
+633 ESISIPVYIKAE

-654 VFDIN
+654 VFDMN
-659 LEEIIQNSGNKEI
+659 LEAIIQNSGNKEI
-672 NIYKIN
+672 NICKIN

-728 RISIQT
+728 RISTQT

-748 YEIVEEN
+748 YEIMEEK

>member
-1 MWRLLCLKIQI
+1 MPKNTNENDI
-12 EMKLKYIGL
+12 ESKLEYIGL

-30 KDSKEIDYR
+30 KDAKEVEYR
-39 PIKVNEENTYKVYK
+39 PIKVNEENTYKIYR

-90 EENDIFKHTT
+90 EENDIIKHTT
-100 FLKMLKEVEIREIEK
+100 FLKMLKEVEISEIEK
-115 IEKEQKELLKQ
+115 IEEEQKRINKQ
-126 IPYKVRFEENY
+126 IPYKVKFERNY
-137 LWQIYYSDIQN
+137 LWQIYYSDIQDT
-148 IYFMLVPT
+148 YFMLVPT

-174 SKTDKEEMIFVP
+174 SKTNKEEMIFAP
-186 ICYENYSEQYVKNS
+186 ICYENYSEQYLKNS

-208 IWFFTKEWPNIY
+208 LWFFTKEWPNIY
-220 EVYNKKGELSIQIV
+220 EVYNKKGELNLQIV
-234 GKTIV
+234 GKATV
-239 YNNIKSDYKVKLENK
+239 YNNIKSDYKVKLETK

-276 YYEFIVKINQYGG
+276 YYDFIAKINQYDG
-289 LDFRYEQKKI
+289 LDFKHEQKKI

-306 ILSNEYLKAKD
+306 ILSNEYIKAKE
-317 EIVKLEEAKT
+317 EIIRLEEAKI

-342 KGQEYL
+342 KGEEYL

-378 KEVTKIE
+378 KETNLVK
-385 ETEEVVEPEK
+385 ETEEIVEQVPK
-395 RTETVKTQF
+395 SETVKTQF
-404 INKDYYTIDDIVK
+404 ITKEYYTIDDIVK

-470 WKFANKDDSLMLNE
+470 WKFANKDESLMLNE
-484 GSIIEDVS
+484 GNIIEDIS

-499 YDYVEDME
+499 YSYEEDME
-507 EIGELVDKTQRKFTE
+507 EIGEIVDKTQRKFTE

-532 TDLINVLNHLDN
+532 TDLINVLNNLDN
-544 NDIIEK
+544 KDIIEK
-550 SLDTLKEETNNR
+550 SLESLKEEANNR
-562 RILFSTDKMDIFGEM
+562 RILFSTDKMDIFGETE
-577 ADNNTKI
+577 DDNTKI
-584 KVLGGKKHRET
+584 KILGSKKHRET
-595 AKDILKIL
+595 AKDRLKIL
-603 EINTDT
+603 EINNDT

-616 KLIKI
+616 KLTKI
-621 LATIKQCIENVR
+621 LDTIKQCIENVK
-633 EAISIPVYIKAE
+633 EAISIPIYIEEE
-645 KIDELNDLK
+645 KIDELNGLK
-654 VFDIN
+654 VFDMN
-659 LEEIIQNSGNKEI
+659 LEEIIQNSQNKEI
-672 NIYKIN
+672 KIYMIN
-678 VKSSN
+678 TKSGN
-683 KVVYFSNCIYYNNYN
+683 KVLYFSNCIYYNNYN

-707 GTKCLLNID
+707 STKCLLDID
-716 KDKLKKVSKDDF
+716 KNKLKKISRDDF
-728 RISIQT
+728 RISTQI
-734 DDFKVNTKKVNIYE
+734 DEFKVNTKKVSIYE

>member
-1 MWRLLCLKIQI
+1 MPKNTNENDI

-115 IEKEQKELLKQ
+115 IEKEQKELLKR

-404 INKDYYTIDDIVK
+404 ITKDYYTIDDIVK

-728 RISIQT
+728 RISTQT

-748 YEIVEEN
+748 YEIMEEN